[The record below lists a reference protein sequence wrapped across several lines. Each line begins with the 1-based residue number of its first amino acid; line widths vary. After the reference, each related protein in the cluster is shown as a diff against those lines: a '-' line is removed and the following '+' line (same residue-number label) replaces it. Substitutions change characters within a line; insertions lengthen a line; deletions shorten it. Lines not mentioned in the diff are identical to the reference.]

1 MNVPVFTVS
10 EITKHIKQSFMRDP
24 ILQNI
29 HIKGEISNFHRHSRG
44 HAYFTLKDE
53 KSLIRCIMFNN
64 HYRLLSFTPE
74 NGMKVIAAG
83 RISVYERDGTYQL
96 YVVEM
101 QPDGI
106 GSLHIAFEQLKK
118 KLEKEGLFLD
128 KNKKPLPFYPRVIG
142 VVTSPTGAAVKDI
155 ITVIKRRCANVDI
168 IVVPALVQGPEAP
181 ASIAE
186 GIRKL
191 NKFKE
196 VDLIIVG
203 RGGGSLEELWAF
215 NTETVARSIF
225 ESKIPIVSAVG
236 HERDYT
242 ISDFV
247 ADLRAPT
254 PSSAGELVV
263 PETRELKE
271 KLKQLQSRLIY
282 SIKNVFTKKRHRVI
296 QLLKQPPLRNP
307 REMTRHKMREVVNL
321 TKNLIYCYK
330 YGVKTKKQLFT
341 SLTGKLDAL
350 SPLAVISRGYSI
362 CQRLEDKKIVR
373 GIEDVNTEDLL
384 EVLLKNGILNCRVYD
399 KKRGMFLWNKK

>member
-10 EITKHIKQSFMRDP
+10 EITKHIKQNFMRDP

-74 NGMKVIAAG
+74 NGMKVITAG

-128 KNKKPLPFYPRVIG
+128 KNKKPLPFFPKIIG
-142 VVTSPTGAAVKDI
+142 IVTSPTGAAIKDI

-168 IVVPALVQGPEAP
+168 IVVPTLVQGPEAP
-181 ASIAE
+181 AGIAE

-196 VDLIIVG
+196 VDLIIIG
-203 RGGGSLEELWAF
+203 RGGGALEELWAF

-282 SIKNVFTKKRHRVI
+282 SMKNVFTKKRHKVI

-307 REMTRHKMREVVNL
+307 REMIRHKMREVVNL

-330 YGVKTKKQLFT
+330 YNIKIKKQLFT
-341 SLTGKLDAL
+341 SLTGKLDTL

-362 CQRLEDKKIVR
+362 CQRMEDRKIVR

-384 EVLLKNGILNCRVYD
+384 EVLLKNGVLNCRVYD

>member
-74 NGMKVIAAG
+74 NGMKVITAG

-330 YGVKTKKQLFT
+330 YNIKIKKQLFT
-341 SLTGKLDAL
+341 SLTGKLDTL

-362 CQRLEDKKIVR
+362 CQRMEDRKIVR

-384 EVLLKNGILNCRVYD
+384 EVLLKNGVLNCRVYD

>member
-74 NGMKVIAAG
+74 NGMKVITAG